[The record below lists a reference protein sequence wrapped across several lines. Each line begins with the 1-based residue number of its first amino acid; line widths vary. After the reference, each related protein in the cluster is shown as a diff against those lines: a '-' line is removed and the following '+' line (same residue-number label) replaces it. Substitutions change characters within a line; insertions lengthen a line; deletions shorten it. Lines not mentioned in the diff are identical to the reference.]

1 MEPLRERARPRWGR
15 VARRLLRWV
24 LIGVP
29 AVLALALLAS
39 DDARYLARAGLEEAR
54 ILLKRP

>member
-39 DDARYLARAGLEEAR
+39 DDAHSPQAPRDRAP
-54 ILLKRP
+54 RP